1 MRQKKIKCVVWDLD
15 NTIWEGVLLENE
27 HVQLKNNVQ
36 GILDELDKRGILL
49 SIASKNIQDKAC
61 HKLKEF
67 GILDYFIYPQI
78 NWNTKSSSIKKIAA
92 SINIGLDTIAFV
104 DDQPFELEE
113 VGFTLPEVYLIDAE
127 DINNLLD
134 YPCMNPAFITE
145 DGRNRR
151 SMYQADIRRNLQEE
165 NFEGPKIE
173 FLESLGM
180 ELTISRAKEE
190 DLLRIE
196 ELTLRTHQLNSTG
209 YIYSYEELVR
219 LCQDKNYLLLIAGL
233 KDRFGEY
240 GKVGFALIKCQRQ
253 QWSIKLLLMS
263 CRVVSK
269 GIGYVLLNYIIWEA
283 HRKKKRL
290 NAYFRATDSNR
301 MMYIALKFSGFTDV
315 EDKICASEELTVL
328 EHSFQHMQ
336 PMPEYVKIFVQ

>member
-113 VGFTLPEVYLIDAE
+113 VGFTLPEVYLIDTWIF
-127 DINNLLD
+127 D
-134 YPCMNPAFITE
+134 F
-145 DGRNRR
+145 
-151 SMYQADIRRNLQEE
+151 S
-165 NFEGPKIE
+165 
-173 FLESLGM
+173 
-180 ELTISRAKEE
+180 
-190 DLLRIE
+190 
-196 ELTLRTHQLNSTG
+196 H
-209 YIYSYEELVR
+209 
-219 LCQDKNYLLLIAGL
+219 LLL
-233 KDRFGEY
+233 
-240 GKVGFALIKCQRQ
+240 
-253 QWSIKLLLMS
+253 
-263 CRVVSK
+263 
-269 GIGYVLLNYIIWEA
+269 
-283 HRKKKRL
+283 
-290 NAYFRATDSNR
+290 
-301 MMYIALKFSGFTDV
+301 
-315 EDKICASEELTVL
+315 
-328 EHSFQHMQ
+328 
-336 PMPEYVKIFVQ
+336 